1 MLSCRQN
8 LASRRRRGFS
18 LLEMMVVGIVGVVML
33 GVIGNTWRWYLHSVH
48 DIRVVTQLTRE
59 VKLAAEA
66 IAQDFGPSLAAR
78 TVDGTQVQIDTD
90 ADDDGVAQWAAPDS
104 VVEYLVQSNQLVR
117 RDVISGT
124 TLPMAAHI
132 SEVTA
137 ETVGGKFQV
146 HLTASLRGTDQDLTL
161 QLEGS

>member
-1 MLSCRQN
+1 MNAHKSK
-8 LASRRRRGFS
+8 GFT
-18 LLEMMVVGIVGVVML
+18 LLELLVVGIL
-33 GVIGNTWRWYLHSVH
+33 GVMVLLFVSHAWGWYARATLASQVS
-48 DIRVVTQLTRE
+48 TQLTKE
-59 VKLAAEA
+59 LKLAAEA